1 MTAAQTDATF
11 SAILRERTAGDH
23 RNAETSPFMSALL
36 DGSLPL
42 AGYTDMIAQHAYAY
56 EVLEAPQPAVA
67 DDPVLQPFLH
77 PGLLRTGAL
86 YADLEALVGA
96 DWRSVHPATPATER
110 YVARLREV
118 GSSWTGGY
126 VAHHY
131 TRYLGDLSGGQFIGR
146 VATRTYDLTPERGG
160 QFASFDQLGDLTEFK
175 DAYRAALDAAPWD
188 EDEQV
193 RIVDEIRAAY
203 TLNGDVFAGLEQHT
217 A

>member
-1 MTAAQTDATF
+1 MSAAQTDATF
-11 SAILRERTAGDH
+11 SAILRERTADDH
-23 RNAETSPFMSALL
+23 RDAETSTFMSALV
-36 DGSLPL
+36 DGHLPL
-42 AGYTDMIAQHAYAY
+42 AGYTDMLAQHAYAY
-56 EVLEAPQPAVA
+56 EALESPAPTVA

-77 PGLLRTGAL
+77 PGLLRADAL
-86 YADLEALVGA
+86 AADLHALVGPE
-96 DWRSVHPATPATER
+96 WRTVHRPTPATER
-110 YVARLREV
+110 YVSRLREV

-146 VATRTYDLTPERGG
+146 IAARTYDLTPERGG
-160 QFASFDQLGDLTEFK
+160 RFASFDQLGDLTAFK

-188 EDEQV
+188 GDEQV

-203 TLNGDVFAGLEQHT
+203 ALNGDVFAGLEHHT